1 MGVLSAAGVP
11 PWDGTGERAEVVSVP
26 QLLRRGF
33 LSFPARRDIVER
45 PRVMMEREAD
55 AIAPRPMADRRL
67 AVIDVGSNTARL
79 VIFQTA
85 PGGFLRAI
93 HEVKESPRLGLG
105 VGADGSIGR
114 EAFDRGMAGLRRFAQ
129 TLEAFG
135 NPRTVGVATSAVRD
149 APNGRSFVDKVA
161 KETGIELRVLSGT
174 EEARY
179 AYLGLSSSWE
189 LETDLVADLG
199 GGSLQIAAT
208 RKGMLQNSV
217 SLPLGALRLTQRFFE
232 HDPPKGRE
240 VDALREH
247 VHDGLRDAL
256 EAIGRDR
263 WRIFGVGGT
272 VRSLAKVAIN
282 LREYPISRVHGF
294 PLRSHDLEAL
304 GELLLDMPSEKR
316 WAIPGIGADRAEVIV
331 AGLIVI
337 EELLRTSGTD
347 LLTVSGT
354 GIREGLALEEVR
366 AQLPASAEELARRSV
381 RGASEALAFSV
392 AHGEEVEH
400 VARQL
405 FNLLADRLRWGEE
418 ERRALTVAAWMHDAG
433 TAIDLWRHA
442 RHSAYLVRNVA
453 LWGLSQREILLASM
467 VTYLHEGDEPPSSW
481 RRDYLPLI
489 RGSDIE
495 TRTPAWHAPLRRGDA
510 RGWGTEV
517 LAPRRVGDPHDRAR
531 AERGFGPP
539 SEGHRKGPQ
548 AAAARV
554 PPGGTGA

>member
-1 MGVLSAAGVP
+1 
-11 PWDGTGERAEVVSVP
+11 
-26 QLLRRGF
+26 
-33 LSFPARRDIVER
+33 
-45 PRVMMEREAD
+45 MMEREAD

-282 LREYPISRVHGF
+282 LREYTDLPGSMGSHCAPTTSR
-294 PLRSHDLEAL
+294 RSASSSSTCPRKSA
-304 GELLLDMPSEKR
+304 GRSR
-316 WAIPGIGADRAEVIV
+316 GIGADRAEVIV

-405 FNLLADRLRWGEE
+405 FNLLADRLRSGGGG
-418 ERRALTVAAWMHDAG
+418 ASGPTVAAWMHDAG

-495 TRTPAWHAPLRRGDA
+495 LARQLGTLLYVAETLEGGEPKFSLPEGSETLTIALGRSGDSGLPPKVIEKVRKPLRR
-510 RGWGTEV
+510 E
-517 LAPRRVGDPHDRAR
+517 
-531 AERGFGPP
+531 F
-539 SEGHRKGPQ
+539 Q
-548 AAAARV
+548 
-554 PPGGTGA
+554 PGGTGA